1 MCGNK
6 VILTEK
12 VFLENPSL
20 LPMQLISRLDKVFQ
34 TETVIIPWDRLEPY
48 GHADGMVRY
57 IGNGKVLITNYYDFD
72 KGLRKKL
79 LDALQPHLEVVE
91 LHYDTPRPHKW
102 NWAYINY
109 LLTDGKLFLP
119 RLNVPEDEQA
129 CAQIGS
135 ALGVPREHI
144 ELVDITGVLRNGGG
158 LNCIS
163 WNVSLYN
170 SIL

>member
-1 MCGNK
+1 
-6 VILTEK
+6 
-12 VFLENPSL
+12 
-20 LPMQLISRLDKVFQ
+20 LDRAFRA
-34 TETVIIPWDRLEPY
+34 ETVIIPWDRHEPY

-57 IGNGKVLITNYYDFD
+57 IGNDKVLITNYYDFD

-79 LDALQPHLEVVE
+79 LDALQPHFEVVE
-91 LHYDTPRPHKW
+91 LYYDTPRPHKW
-102 NWAYINY
+102 NWAYINF
-109 LLTDGKLFLP
+109 LLTDGKVFLP
-119 RLNVPEDEQA
+119 RLNAPEDEQA

-163 WNVSLYN
+163 WNVSLYD